1 MLATLAALGLRPVAG
16 FLFAAEDDAAA
27 SPKGSQSMKKMHVL
41 LLCGGGGSEH
51 EVSLRSAN
59 FIEQQLG
66 LLPGVD
72 VTRVEMF
79 ADRWLSADGRECK
92 LGLDRLLSFDS
103 VARPVD
109 FVVPCIHGYP
119 GETGDLQSF
128 LELAGL
134 PYLGCDAEASKLCFN
149 KISTKLWL
157 SALDIPNT
165 PYLFLTEQDETSL
178 NEAKAALANWGRVFI
193 KAACQGSSVGCYS
206 ASNEAELVQGI
217 KDAFGYSEQ
226 VLIEKA
232 VKPRELEVAV
242 YQYGDELVATYP
254 GEICVPTDKFYT
266 YEEKYSSASHTETAL
281 HAEGLTLAQSDAI
294 QAYAL
299 KAFRQLKLTHLSR
312 IDFFLTIDGEILL
325 NEINTFPG
333 MTPISMFPKLLE
345 HHGHSFAQFLEGI
358 VRKPA

>member
-1 MLATLAALGLRPVAG
+1 
-16 FLFAAEDDAAA
+16 
-27 SPKGSQSMKKMHVL
+27 MKNMHVL
-41 LLCGGGGSEH
+41 LLCGGGGAEH

-59 FIEQQLG
+59 FLEQQLG
-66 LLPGVD
+66 LLPGVE

-92 LGLDRLLSFDS
+92 LGLDKLLSFDS

-109 FVVPCIHGYP
+109 YVVPCIHGYP

-134 PYLGCDAEASKLCFN
+134 PYLGCDAEASKICFN

-157 SALDIPNT
+157 SAIGIPNT
-165 PYLFLTEQDETSL
+165 PYLFLTEQGD
-178 NEAKAALANWGRVFI
+178 AALAEARAALAKWGKVFI
-193 KAACQGSSVGCYS
+193 KAASQGSSVGCYS

-254 GEICVPTDKFYT
+254 GEICVPQDKFYT

-281 HAEGLTLAQSDAI
+281 KAEGLD
-294 QAYAL
+294 
-299 KAFRQLKLTHLSR
+299 
-312 IDFFLTIDGEILL
+312 
-325 NEINTFPG
+325 
-333 MTPISMFPKLLE
+333 
-345 HHGHSFAQFLEGI
+345 
-358 VRKPA
+358 RKSVV

>member
-1 MLATLAALGLRPVAG
+1 
-16 FLFAAEDDAAA
+16 
-27 SPKGSQSMKKMHVL
+27 MKNMHVL

-59 FIEQQLG
+59 FLEKQLG
-66 LLPGVD
+66 LLPGIE

-92 LGLDRLLSFDS
+92 LGLDKLLSFDS

-109 FVVPCIHGYP
+109 YVVPCIHGYP

-134 PYLGCDAEASKLCFN
+134 PYLGCDAEASKVCFN
-149 KISTKLWL
+149 KITTKLWL
-157 SALDIPNT
+157 TAIGIPNT
-165 PYLFLTEQDETSL
+165 PYLFLTEQGEASL
-178 NEAKAALANWGRVFI
+178 TEAKAALAKWGKVFI
-193 KAACQGSSVGCYS
+193 KAASQGSSVGCYS
-206 ASNEAELVQGI
+206 ASNEADLVKGI
-217 KDAFGYSEQ
+217 ADAFCYSEQ

-254 GEICVPTDKFYT
+254 GEICVPQDKFYT

-281 HAEGLTLAQSDAI
+281 KAEGLTQAQADAI
-294 QAYAL
+294 HEYAL

-312 IDFFLTIDGEILL
+312 IDFFLTEEGEILL
-325 NEINTFPG
+325 N
-333 MTPISMFPKLLE
+333 
-345 HHGHSFAQFLEGI
+345 
-358 VRKPA
+358 

>member
-1 MLATLAALGLRPVAG
+1 
-16 FLFAAEDDAAA
+16 
-27 SPKGSQSMKKMHVL
+27 MKNMHVL

-59 FIEQQLG
+59 FLEQQLC
-66 LLPGVD
+66 LLPGVE

-92 LGLDRLLSFDS
+92 LGLDKLLSFDS

-109 FVVPCIHGYP
+109 YVVPCIHGYP

-134 PYLGCDAEASKLCFN
+134 PYLGCDAEASKICFN

-157 SALDIPNT
+157 SAIGIPNT
-165 PYLFLTEQDETSL
+165 PYLFLTEQ
-178 NEAKAALANWGRVFI
+178 NEAALAEAKTALAKWGKVFI
-193 KAACQGSSVGCYS
+193 KAASQGSSVGCYS
-206 ASNEAELVQGI
+206 ASNEADLVKGI
-217 KDAFGYSEQ
+217 ADAFGYSEQ

-254 GEICVPTDKFYT
+254 GEICVPQDKFYT

-281 HAEGLTLAQSDAI
+281 RAEGLTEAQAEAI
-294 QAYAL
+294 HEYAL

-312 IDFFLTIDGEILL
+312 IDFFLTEEGEILL

-333 MTPISMFPKLLE
+333 MTSISMFPKLLE
-345 HHGHSFAQFLEGI
+345 HHGHRFSDYLEQI
-358 VRKPA
+358 LRKAS

>member
-1 MLATLAALGLRPVAG
+1 
-16 FLFAAEDDAAA
+16 
-27 SPKGSQSMKKMHVL
+27 MKNMHVL

-59 FIEQQLG
+59 FLEQQLG

-92 LGLDRLLSFDS
+92 LGLDKLLSFDS

-109 FVVPCIHGYP
+109 YVVPCIHGYP

-134 PYLGCDAEASKLCFN
+134 PYLGCDAEASKICFN

-157 SALDIPNT
+157 SAIGIPNT
-165 PYLFLTEQDETSL
+165 PYLFLTEQNDAALS
-178 NEAKAALANWGRVFI
+178 EAKAALAKWGKVFI
-193 KAACQGSSVGCYS
+193 KAASQGSSVGCYS
-206 ASNEAELVQGI
+206 ASNEADLVKGI
-217 KDAFGYSEQ
+217 ADAFGYSEQ

-254 GEICVPTDKFYT
+254 GEICVPQDKFYT

-281 HAEGLTLAQSDAI
+281 RAEG
-294 QAYAL
+294 
-299 KAFRQLKLTHLSR
+299 
-312 IDFFLTIDGEILL
+312 
-325 NEINTFPG
+325 
-333 MTPISMFPKLLE
+333 
-345 HHGHSFAQFLEGI
+345 
-358 VRKPA
+358 

>member
-1 MLATLAALGLRPVAG
+1 
-16 FLFAAEDDAAA
+16 
-27 SPKGSQSMKKMHVL
+27 MKNMHVL
-41 LLCGGGGSEH
+41 LLCGGGGAEH

-59 FIEQQLG
+59 FLEQQLG
-66 LLPGVD
+66 LLPGVE

-92 LGLDRLLSFDS
+92 LGLDKLLSFDS

-109 FVVPCIHGYP
+109 YVVPCIHGYP

-165 PYLFLTEQDETSL
+165 PYLFLTEQNEASL
-178 NEAKAALANWGRVFI
+178 AEAKAALTKWGKVFI
-193 KAACQGSSVGCYS
+193 KAASQGSSVGCYA

-254 GEICVPTDKFYT
+254 GEICVPTDKFYS

-281 HAEGLTLAQSDAI
+281 HAEGLTQAQADAI
-294 QAYAL
+294 HEYAL

-312 IDFFLTIDGEILL
+312 IDFFLTEEGEILL

-345 HHGHSFAQFLEGI
+345 HHGHSFAHFLEQAL
-358 VRKPA
+358 RKPA

>member
-1 MLATLAALGLRPVAG
+1 
-16 FLFAAEDDAAA
+16 
-27 SPKGSQSMKKMHVL
+27 MKNMHVL

-59 FIEQQLG
+59 FLEQQLG
-66 LLPGVD
+66 LLPGVE

-92 LGLDRLLSFDS
+92 LGLDKLLSFDS

-109 FVVPCIHGYP
+109 YVVPCIHGYP

-134 PYLGCDAEASKLCFN
+134 PYLGCDAEASKICFN

-157 SALDIPNT
+157 SAIGIPNT
-165 PYLFLTEQDETSL
+165 PYLFLTEQNEAAL
-178 NEAKAALANWGRVFI
+178 AEAKAALAKWGKVFI
-193 KAACQGSSVGCYS
+193 KAASQGSSVGCYS
-206 ASNEAELVQGI
+206 ASNEADLVKGI
-217 KDAFGYSEQ
+217 ADAFGYSEQ

-254 GEICVPTDKFYT
+254 GEICVPQDKFYT

-281 HAEGLTLAQSDAI
+281 RAEGLTQAQADAI
-294 QAYAL
+294 HEYAL

-312 IDFFLTIDGEILL
+312 IDFFLTEEGEILL

-333 MTPISMFPKLLE
+333 MTSISMFPNLLE
-345 HHGHSFAQFLEGI
+345 HHGHRFSDYLEQI
-358 VRKPA
+358 LRKAS

>member
-1 MLATLAALGLRPVAG
+1 
-16 FLFAAEDDAAA
+16 
-27 SPKGSQSMKKMHVL
+27 MKNIHVL

-59 FIEQQLG
+59 FLEKQLS
-66 LLPGVD
+66 LLPGVE

-92 LGLDRLLSFDS
+92 LGLDKLLSFDS

-109 FVVPCIHGYP
+109 YVVPCIHGYP

-134 PYLGCDAEASKLCFN
+134 PYLGCDAEASKICFN

-157 SALDIPNT
+157 SAIGIPNT
-165 PYLFLTEQDETSL
+165 PYLFLTEQNEAAL
-178 NEAKAALANWGRVFI
+178 AEAKAALAKWGKVFI
-193 KAACQGSSVGCYS
+193 KAASQGSSVGCY
-206 ASNEAELVQGI
+206 
-217 KDAFGYSEQ
+217 
-226 VLIEKA
+226 
-232 VKPRELEVAV
+232 
-242 YQYGDELVATYP
+242 
-254 GEICVPTDKFYT
+254 EICVPQDKFYT

-281 HAEGLTLAQSDAI
+281 RAEGLTQAQADAI
-294 QAYAL
+294 HEYAL

-312 IDFFLTIDGEILL
+312 IDFFLTEEGEILL

-333 MTPISMFPKLLE
+333 MTSISMFPKLLE
-345 HHGHSFAQFLEGI
+345 HHGHRFADYLEQI
-358 VRKPA
+358 LRKAV